1 MEKNRTAILG
11 FYAVLSLVVIFT
23 GLPNFSLQNIG
34 YTLVTIALIVAYI
47 ARARWPRGD
56 SFEENHSTYIIRTI
70 WMYSFLFT
78 IGAMVASWIV
88 WQNGNRTALDE
99 LAESLVSGAQ
109 PTEETMDTAMKK
121 YLSDNMDMMLRVS
134 RVWVCPSQLYLVWR
148 ILQGG
153 GRAFKNY
160 RVANPKSWIK

>member
-23 GLPNFSLQNIG
+23 SLPNFSLQNIG
-34 YTLVTIALIVAYI
+34 YTLITIALIVAYV
-47 ARARWPRGD
+47 ARARWPRND

-70 WMYSFLFT
+70 WMYSLIFL
-78 IGAMVASWIV
+78 IGASIASWLI
-88 WQNGNRTALDE
+88 WQNANTTALDN
-99 LAESLVSGAQ
+99 LSNSILSGAF
-109 PTEETMDTAMKK
+109 PTLETLDSSAQE
-121 YLSDNMDMMLRVS
+121 YLSDNMDMMLKVT
-134 RVWVCPSQLYLVWR
+134 RVWICPSQLYLVWR

-160 RVANPKSWIK
+160 RVAHPKSWIR